1 MKRLALLLAAFIGVA
16 AAGGCGPRPPTQE
29 RLAQLE
35 KGPGGFFVTKGCYVC
50 HNVSSFGIPAVR
62 PTGPDLALAVEDA
75 PRRFGMPV
83 EEFLMKPAGTMAIV
97 LTTRIPLTPEERA
110 LAARKLHEAYDEYQ
124 KTRARSTAP
133 AGAAAP
139 VAVAR

>member
-1 MKRLALLLAAFIGVA
+1 MALILAAGIGMTA
-16 AAGGCGPRPPTQE
+16 LDGCGGRPPTQAK
-29 RLAQLE
+29 LAELE
-35 KGPGGFFVTKGCYVC
+35 KGPGGFFVSKGCYAC
-50 HNVSSFGIPAVR
+50 HEVSSFGIPALR

-97 LTTRIPLTPEERA
+97 LSTRIPLTPGERA

-124 KTRARSTAP
+124 KTKTRGAVP